1 MSVEKVMNDARIY
14 MRDPARFFVSTVA
27 RTGLTLTFDS
37 GHPNLMQGGLMV
49 QAVRASDGATAIGVN
64 DINGSVTADGTHF
77 GYIIDEREGLVRVTK
92 PITGSPGF
100 NADWAFTIEGY
111 YYEWIADADLRMF
124 ANNIIAEHD
133 WHREDWDPDD
143 PSDVESD
150 AMALGT
156 AAEAM
161 MSLYMEY
168 ARDVDINTP
177 EGVSI
182 PASSRFH
189 QVQALLFGPGGLA
202 SKYSDK
208 AQMLGVGL
216 DRIEVLTLTRTSR
229 TTNRLVPRYRPREW
243 DDARIPQRIF
253 APIGVEGPTSP
264 PPDFI
269 PFPIGFYDQSPNP

>member
-1 MSVEKVMNDARIY
+1 MNDARIY

-37 GHPNLMQGGLMV
+37 GHPNLSQAGLLVM
-49 QAVRASDGATAIGVN
+49 AVRASDGATATG
-64 DINGSVTADGTHF
+64 INEANGAVTPDGTHF
-77 GYIIDEREGLVRVTK
+77 GYVVDEREGLIRVVH

-111 YYEWIADADLRMF
+111 YYEWLSDTDMRLF
-124 ANNIIAEHD
+124 ANNVIAEHG
-133 WHREDWDPDD
+133 WHREDWDPDNAD
-143 PSDVESD
+143 DVEQD
-150 AMALGT
+150 AMALG
-156 AAEAM
+156 AAVEAM
-161 MSLYMEY
+161 TSLYMEY

-177 EGVSI
+177 EGVSV
-182 PASSRFH
+182 PATQRFH
-189 QVQALLFGPGGLA
+189 QVQTMLFGPGGLA

-216 DRIEVLTLTRTSR
+216 DRIEMLTLTRTSR

-253 APIGVEGPTSP
+253 SPIGIEGPTSP

-269 PFPIGFYDQSPNP
+269 PFPLGHFDQSPNP